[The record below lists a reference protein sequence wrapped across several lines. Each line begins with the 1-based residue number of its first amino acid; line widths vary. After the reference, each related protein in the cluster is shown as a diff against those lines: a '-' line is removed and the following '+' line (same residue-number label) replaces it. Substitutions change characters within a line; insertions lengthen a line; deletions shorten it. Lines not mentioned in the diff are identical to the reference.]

1 MSEEKD
7 PVSFNSPNRKT
18 LTDADVAS
26 LGQAV
31 LTLTR
36 ELWVITDRMH
46 VMEAVLA
53 KHGLDI
59 SDEIS
64 KYEPDSVLS
73 EKLQKDGVALIERVV
88 SSLSKD

>member
-1 MSEEKD
+1 MSGETN
-7 PVSFNSPNRKT
+7 PVNFNNPGRAT
-18 LTDADVAS
+18 LTNADVAS

-36 ELWVITDRMH
+36 ELWVIKDRMH

-64 KYEPDSVLS
+64 QHKPDSDLS
-73 EKLQKDGVALIERVV
+73 DKLQREGTDLIERVL
-88 SSLSKD
+88 SSLAKD

>member
-1 MSEEKD
+1 MSEESN
-7 PVSFNSPNRKT
+7 PISFNTPNRVT

-31 LTLTR
+31 LTLTQ

-59 SDEIS
+59 SDEITNH
-64 KYEPDSVLS
+64 KPDNILS
-73 EKLQKDGVALIERVV
+73 DKLQKDGVALIARVL

>member
-1 MSEEKD
+1 MSED
-7 PVSFNSPNRKT
+7 ASPVSFNNPDRVT
-18 LTDADVAS
+18 LTQADVAS

-64 KYEPDSVLS
+64 QHKPDNVLS
-73 EKLQKDGVALIERVV
+73 EKLQRDGTALIERVL
-88 SSLSKD
+88 SSLAKD